1 MIDWPEQLLR
11 DFELNRVA
19 LFIGSGVSRNSVGAD
34 GVTRP
39 KGWAQFLHD
48 TAVARDMLPRV
59 QSYLDAKDY
68 LTALDII
75 RHGMNHEDY
84 VNLVRREYLTPGFA
98 PTAIHD
104 AIYRLNCKLVLTPNF
119 DKIYD
124 IYAGEKSRGT
134 IDVKEYHYPELAE
147 YIRGDRAVV
156 IKTHG
161 SVDSARQMIF
171 GRKDYASARVNYAHF
186 YSILRAIVLT
196 HTLLFIG
203 CGTDDPD
210 IRQLLEDIHFG
221 AIGSRSHYFLAAERT
236 IGNELKIVLSD
247 TMNLRVIEYP
257 YVAGSNNHSS
267 LTMELV
273 DLATSLY
280 P

>member
-1 MIDWPEQLLR
+1 MDWPAQLVR
-11 DFELNRVA
+11 DFERRRVA
-19 LFIGSGVSRNSVGAD
+19 LFVGSGVSRNSVGAD

-39 KGWAQFLHD
+39 KGWEQFLRD
-48 TAVARDMLPRV
+48 AAVGRGMLPRI
-59 QSYLDAKDY
+59 QAYLQARDY

-75 RHGMNHEDY
+75 RHGMHRDDY
-84 VNLVRREYLTPGFA
+84 VELVRAEYLTPAFA
-98 PTAIHD
+98 PAAIHE
-104 AIYRLNCKLVLTPNF
+104 AIYRLDCKLVLTPNF

-134 IDVKEYHYPELAE
+134 IDVKEYHYQQLAE

-161 SVDSARQMIF
+161 SVDTATKMIF

-186 YSILRAIVLT
+186 YDILRAIVLT

-210 IRQLLEDIHFG
+210 IRQLLEDINFG
-221 AIGSRSHYFLAAERT
+221 AIGSRAHYFVAAQGALSRDLQT
-236 IGNELKIVLSD
+236 VLSD
-247 TMNLRVIEYP
+247 TMNLRVLEYDYP
-257 YVAGSNNHSS
+257 VAGDHRALTTGLEELAAS
-267 LTMELV
+267 L
-273 DLATSLY
+273 A
-280 P
+280 

>member
-1 MIDWPEQLLR
+1 MDWPTRLLE

-19 LFIGSGVSRNSVGAD
+19 LFVGSGVSRNSVGRD

-39 KGWAQFLHD
+39 KGWAQFLND
-48 TAVARDMLPRV
+48 AALARAMLPRV
-59 QSYLDAKDY
+59 QEYLNARDY
-68 LTALDII
+68 LTTLDII
-75 RHGMNHEDY
+75 RHGMRHEDY
-84 VNLVRREYLTPGFA
+84 VDLVRREYLAPGFGSA
-98 PTAIHD
+98 PIHD
-104 AIYRLNCKLVLTPNF
+104 AIWRLNCKLVLTPNF

-124 IYAGEKSRGT
+124 IYAGDKSRGT

-161 SVDSARQMIF
+161 SVDSARHMIF
-171 GRKDYASARVNYAHF
+171 GRKDYASARVNHAHF

-210 IRQLLEDIHFG
+210 IRQLLEDINFG
-221 AIGSRSHYFLAAERT
+221 AIGSRAHYFLAAEGS
-236 IGNELKIVLSD
+236 ISEEFKIVLGD
-247 TMNLRVIEYP
+247 TMNLRVVEYP
-257 YVAGSNNHSS
+257 YVAGSNDHSS
-267 LTMELV
+267 LTTELAA
-273 DLATSLY
+273 LADTVGI
-280 P
+280 